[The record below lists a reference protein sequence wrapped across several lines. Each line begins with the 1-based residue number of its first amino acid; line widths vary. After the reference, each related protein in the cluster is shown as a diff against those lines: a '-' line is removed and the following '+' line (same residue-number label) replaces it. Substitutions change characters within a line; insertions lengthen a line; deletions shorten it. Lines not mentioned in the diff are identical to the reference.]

1 MKKNR
6 KGGSLLG
13 LLVLFFAV
21 CFCSGCQG
29 CSNMK
34 LNSQKDGMLW
44 EISGNGLSH
53 KSYLFGTMHGGGH
66 NFSQKEIFTAFPSWV
81 KS

>member
-21 CFCSGCQG
+21 CFCSGCRG

-53 KSYLFGTMHGGGH
+53 KSYLFGTMLVAGITLHR
-66 NFSQKEIFTAFPSWV
+66 K
-81 KS
+81 KSSRRFLSCVRS